1 MNKENLTVLTDSYKV
16 LHHAMYPS
24 DTQTVYSYFEARVGA
39 TFNKTV
45 FFGLQYLIKEYL
57 VKGITKKDID
67 EGEELVVAHLGSAE
81 YFNREMWEH
90 ILRVH
95 GGRLPLRIMAV
106 PEGTPVDINNVMM
119 TVENTDPRCAPLTN
133 HFESLLTHVWG
144 PSTVASLSREVKILL
159 NYYLEATGG
168 NMGALNFM
176 LHDFGFRGVN
186 QCEAAGIAGAG
197 HIVNFMGTDTIA
209 AMQYAREYYDA
220 PINGLAYSVPASEH
234 SVMTARGE
242 SGEKAVFKQMLDR
255 FPKGILSVVIDSYN
269 YRRFIDEYAKEFKD
283 QILARDGKVVFRPD
297 SGDPDSVTIDVLEGL
312 DTVFGSTKNAK
323 GYRQLNPKVG
333 TLWGDGI
340 DYNGIRGILY
350 TMRNNHW
357 CADNIVFGMG
367 GGFLQKIN
375 RDTQRFAF
383 KSSAQQ
389 RSDVWYDIQK
399 NPLDTSKKSKSG
411 RLILTSNNGQFET
424 IRVEEATES
433 TVNRLK
439 PVFVN
444 GLMVN
449 EITFDQVRAN
459 AAL

>member
-1 MNKENLTVLTDSYKV
+1 
-16 LHHAMYPS
+16 
-24 DTQTVYSYFEARVGA
+24 
-39 TFNKTV
+39 
-45 FFGLQYLIKEYL
+45 
-57 VKGITKKDID
+57 
-67 EGEELVVAHLGSAE
+67 
-81 YFNREMWEH
+81 
-90 ILRVH
+90 
-95 GGRLPLRIMAV
+95 
-106 PEGTPVDINNVMM
+106 
-119 TVENTDPRCAPLTN
+119 
-133 HFESLLTHVWG
+133 
-144 PSTVASLSREVKILL
+144 
-159 NYYLEATGG
+159 
-168 NMGALNFM
+168 
-176 LHDFGFRGVN
+176 
-186 QCEAAGIAGAG
+186 
-197 HIVNFMGTDTIA
+197 
-209 AMQYAREYYDA
+209 
-220 PINGLAYSVPASEH
+220 
-234 SVMTARGE
+234 
-242 SGEKAVFKQMLDR
+242 MLDR

>member
-1 MNKENLTVLTDSYKV
+1 
-16 LHHAMYPS
+16 
-24 DTQTVYSYFEARVGA
+24 
-39 TFNKTV
+39 
-45 FFGLQYLIKEYL
+45 
-57 VKGITKKDID
+57 
-67 EGEELVVAHLGSAE
+67 
-81 YFNREMWEH
+81 
-90 ILRVH
+90 
-95 GGRLPLRIMAV
+95 
-106 PEGTPVDINNVMM
+106 
-119 TVENTDPRCAPLTN
+119 
-133 HFESLLTHVWG
+133 
-144 PSTVASLSREVKILL
+144 
-159 NYYLEATGG
+159 
-168 NMGALNFM
+168 MGALNFM

-367 GGFLQKIN
+367 GGLLQKIN